1 MRELLLNYLPAF
13 VLGFIY
19 IFSTFKFMATFKDKA
34 DEIKESSSYKK
45 LEEHMRALLNE
56 NYDLKKDN
64 KELKK
69 QLEVLTDEFK
79 TLAEQYTIK
88 LEEKNKEE

>member
-19 IFSTFKFMATFKDKA
+19 IFCTFKYMATFKDKA
-34 DEIKESSSYKK
+34 EEIKNASSYKQ
-45 LEEHMRALLNE
+45 LEDHMRALLNE

-69 QLEVLTDEFK
+69 ELQALADEFK

-88 LEEKNKEE
+88 LEEKEKEE

>member
-13 VLGFIY
+13 VLGFVY
-19 IFSTFKFMATFKDKA
+19 IFSTFKFIATFKDKA
-34 DEIKESSSYKK
+34 DEIKQSSSYTR
-45 LEEHMRALLNE
+45 LENHMRELLNE

-64 KELKK
+64 TELKK
-69 QLEVLTDEFK
+69 QLEALADEFK

-88 LEEKNKEE
+88 LEEKQKEE